1 MTRMFNK
8 KKKLYM
14 LEKIFI
20 YSLFLCIL
28 MFCFSSCGASGGS
41 NGKAGESSPY
51 VAECTVNA
59 GCNGGEDDQYV
70 EADIKFDRNVICST
84 DAAAQL
90 RVVIGG
96 ERVKTDNIE
105 ISQDDASADTIKLL
119 IIGINKVTNG
129 VIEITSADGE
139 DVINGIT
146 DESGK
151 YSAKSLEIKKL
162 IPSGAAIEQFG
173 KSEPG
178 ESPAWTSIRVTSPP
192 SHRSM
197 IWLQLV
203 DNGNVVE
210 PDDMSSPDIMD
221 DTAVGIHEHEF
232 LFATNESVAEDIA
245 KAVND
250 FYGESF
256 TAENNGNEVTVTA
269 IRSDEKTDT
278 GLELRLYEY

>member
-1 MTRMFNK
+1 MTKMFNK

-14 LEKIFI
+14 SEKAFI

-28 MFCFSSCGASGGS
+28 MFCFSSCGASGGID
-41 NGKAGESSPY
+41 GKVGENSPY

-59 GCNGGEDDQYV
+59 GCDGGEDDQYV
-70 EADIKFDRNVICST
+70 EADIKFNRNVICSAY
-84 DAAAQL
+84 AAAQL

-96 ERVKTDNIE
+96 ERVKTEDIK
-105 ISQDDASADTIKLL
+105 ISQDNTSADTIKLR
-119 IIGINKVTNG
+119 ITGISKVTNG
-129 VIEITSADGE
+129 VMEITSANGE
-139 DVINGIT
+139 SVINGIT

-151 YSAKSLEIKKL
+151 YSARSPEIKKL
-162 IPSGAAIEQFG
+162 IPSGAAIEQSG
-173 KSEPG
+173 KSEAG
-178 ESPAWTSIRVTSPP
+178 EYSAWTSIRVTSPP

-197 IWLQLV
+197 IWLQLI

-256 TAENNGNEVTVTA
+256 TAESNEDEVTVTA
-269 IRSDEKTDT
+269 IHNDEKADAD
-278 GLELRLYEY
+278 LELRLYEY